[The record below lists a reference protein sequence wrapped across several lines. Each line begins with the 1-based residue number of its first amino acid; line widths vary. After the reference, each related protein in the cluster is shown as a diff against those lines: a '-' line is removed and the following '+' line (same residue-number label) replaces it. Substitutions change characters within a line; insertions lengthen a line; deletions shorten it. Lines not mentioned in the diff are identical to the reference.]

1 VSIKVTLIP
10 GDGIGPEVTEAA
22 RRAVDATG
30 AAIEWEVHSGGEEV
44 IGVHG
49 TPLPDQV
56 IDSIRRNKVAL
67 KGPITTPIGTGFRSV
82 NVALRKTLDLYAN
95 LRPAK
100 SYPGAR
106 SRYAGVDLVCVRENT
121 EDLYSGLEHNVIPNV
136 AAESIKVITR
146 AGSERIARFAFEY
159 ARSNHRRKVTAVH
172 KANIMKFTDGLFLR
186 CCQEVAEGYPEIEFE
201 DRIVDAMCMELV
213 QNPENYD
220 LLVLPNLYGDI
231 VTDLAAGLIGGLGL
245 APGAN
250 IGDGLAV
257 FEPVHGSAPRLRGLD
272 KANPAAQIL
281 SSVLML
287 RHLGLRAEADRL
299 EWAVAEVIREGRHLT
314 EDMLPAGADRPG
326 AGTKDF
332 TDAVIQRMDS
342 YPTHL
347 RAATSA

>member
-1 VSIKVTLIP
+1 MSIKVTLIP